1 MMYRFCNIYFSLKL
15 DITRGIKRL
24 SHISTEFTSKR
35 AIEVYLILCQL
46 CSRDSRYSEY
56 VPRSQYTKIWHV
68 SGILTLFRMG
78 FFGAAQEWRGGVGEG
93 GQIGPLLKIC
103 HTYPAMMKIGKVIP
117 YPKKI
122 QKIH

>member
-15 DITRGIKRL
+15 DITRGIVRL

-46 CSRDSRYSEY
+46 GSRDSRYSEY
-56 VPRSQYTKIWHV
+56 VSRSQYTKILYV

-78 FFGAAQEWRGGVGEG
+78 FFRAAQERGGG
-93 GQIGPLLKIC
+93 GATRPLLLKIC
-103 HTYPAMMKIGKVIP
+103 HTYPAMMKLGAVIP

-122 QKIH
+122 KKIH

>member
-1 MMYRFCNIYFSLKL
+1 MYRFCNIYFSLKL
-15 DITRGIKRL
+15 DITRGIERL

-56 VPRSQYTKIWHV
+56 VSRSQYTKILHV

-78 FFGAAQEWRGGVGEG
+78 FFGAAQEWGWGWGGG
-93 GQIGPLLKIC
+93 GQIGPPSLKSVAHIL
-103 HTYPAMMKIGKVIP
+103 
-117 YPKKI
+117 
-122 QKIH
+122 Q

>member
-1 MMYRFCNIYFSLKL
+1 MYRFCNIYFSLKL

-56 VPRSQYTKIWHV
+56 VPRSQYTKSLHV
-68 SGILTLFRMG
+68 SGILTLFRRAFSG
-78 FFGAAQEWRGGVGEG
+78 
-93 GQIGPLLKIC
+93 LLKNGGGGGEQVG
-103 HTYPAMMKIGKVIP
+103 PRS
-117 YPKKI
+117 
-122 QKIH
+122 

>member
-1 MMYRFCNIYFSLKL
+1 ME
-15 DITRGIKRL
+15 RL
-24 SHISTEFTSKR
+24 SHISTEFTFKR
-35 AIEVYLILCQL
+35 AIEVYLILCQMC

-56 VPRSQYTKIWHV
+56 VPRSQYTKILHV

-78 FFGAAQEWRGGVGEG
+78 FFGAAEEWEG
-93 GQIGPLLKIC
+93 GQIPPPPLLKIC
-103 HTYPAMMKIGKVIP
+103 HTYPAMMKIGTVIS